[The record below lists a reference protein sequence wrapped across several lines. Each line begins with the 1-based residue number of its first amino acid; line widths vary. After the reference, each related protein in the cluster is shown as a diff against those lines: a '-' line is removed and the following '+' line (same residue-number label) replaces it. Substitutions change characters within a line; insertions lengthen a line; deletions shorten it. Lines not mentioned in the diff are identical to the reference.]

1 MRSLARLA
9 RLSRLVR
16 LAALGS
22 LLPLAV
28 LALGA
33 GCSKKKK
40 ELTPSEQNQ
49 LARPGEPAAAPD
61 PAAGS
66 AAHPGAAHPGAGHHG
81 MHKEFKN
88 AEQWAKVFDD
98 PKRDEWQRPDE
109 VVALLELEPNLTVA
123 DVGAGTGYFVGRLSK
138 AVGPAGFVIATDV
151 EADMIRYL
159 EQRAAKEGWP
169 NVRAAQVAFDDPG
182 LPAGSVDRILIVDV
196 WHHVSD
202 RLAYAKKLAAALRPG
217 GLIAVV
223 DFEKAAKQGPP
234 PEHRLEP
241 KTISD
246 ELAAAGLTT
255 SLATEQLPDQYVVI
269 ARAAQ

>member
-9 RLSRLVR
+9 RLAR

-28 LALGA
+28 LSLGA

-40 ELTPSEQNQ
+40 ELTPSEQNA

-61 PAAGS
+61 AAGGS
-66 AAHPGAAHPGAGHHG
+66 AAAAPAHPGAGHHG

-88 AEQWAKVFDD
+88 AEEWAKVFDD

-109 VVALLELEPNLTVA
+109 VVALLEIKPNMTVA

-159 EQRAAKEGWP
+159 DQRAAKDGWP

-255 SLATEQLPDQYVVI
+255 SLATEKLPDQYVVI

>member
-9 RLSRLVR
+9 RLARW
-16 LAALGS
+16 AALGS

-28 LALGA
+28 LALGT

-40 ELTPSEQNQ
+40 ELTPSEQNA

-61 PAAGS
+61 AAAGG
-66 AAHPGAAHPGAGHHG
+66 AVTAHHGAGHHG
-81 MHKEFKN
+81 MHTEFKN
-88 AEQWAKVFDD
+88 AEEWAKTFDD

-109 VVALLELEPNLTVA
+109 VVALLEIKPNMTVA

-151 EADMIRYL
+151 EEDMIRYL
-159 EQRAAKEGWP
+159 DQRAAKDGWP
-169 NVRAAQVAFDDPG
+169 NVRATQVAFDDPG
-182 LPAGSVDRILIVDV
+182 LPAGSVDRILVVDV
-196 WHHVSD
+196 WHHLSD

-217 GLIAVV
+217 GLIAIV